1 MNFTSQNR
9 EFIDTDLQ
17 KRLNKI
23 LFSLF
28 LLNCTIIIEAMQTSL
43 KPLQRTVLNK
53 VTPKSKRNLDNSL
66 LRKHFGKTSNLN
78 IWDKDIF
85 TGEGNE

>member
-1 MNFTSQNR
+1 
-9 EFIDTDLQ
+9 
-17 KRLNKI
+17 
-23 LFSLF
+23 
-28 LLNCTIIIEAMQTSL
+28 MQTSL
-43 KPLQRTVLNK
+43 KPLQRQVLNK
-53 VTPKSKRNLDNSL
+53 DTPKSKRNLDNSL